1 MLLSCLK
8 GVMRSIAETKVPR
21 RLVCESEEGIRL
33 VKKEEEREGQRDRQ
47 AERVVSVR
55 GSK

>member
-21 RLVCESEEGIRL
+21 RLVCESEEGVRL
-33 VKKEEEREGQRDRQ
+33 VKKEEERDRQ